1 MKVGV
6 HFWCRVVTE
15 EAIFETRAPMDT
27 PMPSP
32 TVRRKFVDARVQIF
46 QEWCCIA
53 YAKPITQN
61 CPDDIV
67 RVGLVE
73 RDESWTIERGFTK
86 LTRF

>member
-27 PMPSP
+27 PVPSP
-32 TVRRKFVDARVQIF
+32 TVRRKFVDVRVQIF

-53 YAKPITQN
+53 SAKPITQN

-73 RDESWTIERGFTK
+73 RDESWMIER
-86 LTRF
+86 